1 LCLFTQPS
9 SAALDDKLTPLFTR
23 EEAEAMV
30 EIHNFLLKASSYP

>member
-9 SAALDDKLTPLFTR
+9 SAALDDKLTPLFTK
-23 EEAEAMV
+23 EAEAMV